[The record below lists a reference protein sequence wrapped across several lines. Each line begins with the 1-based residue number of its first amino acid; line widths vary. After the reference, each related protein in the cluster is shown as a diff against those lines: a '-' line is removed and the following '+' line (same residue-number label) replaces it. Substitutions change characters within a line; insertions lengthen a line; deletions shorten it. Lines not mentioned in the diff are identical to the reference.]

1 MFTHI
6 DWLIHLEH
14 HQDLL
19 RESEQERLAR
29 LAVSAHPVRKT
40 EMKEAIDLNNKPKS
54 TSTVAVCCPSGAS

>member
-19 RESEQERLAR
+19 REAEQERLAR
-29 LAVSAHPVRKT
+29 LAVSAHPVRPVEQKA
-40 EMKEAIDLNNKPKS
+40 AIDLNNKPKS
-54 TSTVAVCCPSGAS
+54 TEVVCCTYSTA